1 MDHFIFFVFLAFI
14 VFPMHTSL
22 REKAS
27 CPQGKAALADKAKK
41 RPHEAPAPCDGA
53 AAVLAESKDR
63 GPLKESLEEL
73 KPSVQLVS
81 NQEDLR
87 KAQKAVQTAHRRHS
101 RQQKLREGILWSVI
115 LEKNGKIDR
124 TFAFADGTAA
134 LLQPRFP
141 VTLMGPCPFLERNVP
156 MKDVIFFDL
165 DGTLTKSEE
174 GIIRCVQY
182 ALRELGM
189 PVPAKGPFY
198 FIGPPLVDSFLTLP
212 GFTEAMA
219 LEATALYR
227 KRYTAIGIFENELYP
242 GITDLLEALDEA
254 GFLLATASAKPEV
267 FVRHIT
273 DHFGLTPYFRE
284 IGGASFDASRRTKS
298 AVIAEVLNRL
308 GLQKTKERVLMVGD
322 TAYDVEGARKIGI
335 DCVGVTYGYGK
346 ETELAAAHPLGLA
359 ATVEALKDGLLTHA
373 FG

>member
-1 MDHFIFFVFLAFI
+1 
-14 VFPMHTSL
+14 
-22 REKAS
+22 
-27 CPQGKAALADKAKK
+27 
-41 RPHEAPAPCDGA
+41 
-53 AAVLAESKDR
+53 
-63 GPLKESLEEL
+63 
-73 KPSVQLVS
+73 
-81 NQEDLR
+81 
-87 KAQKAVQTAHRRHS
+87 
-101 RQQKLREGILWSVI
+101 
-115 LEKNGKIDR
+115 
-124 TFAFADGTAA
+124 
-134 LLQPRFP
+134 
-141 VTLMGPCPFLERNVP
+141 

-189 PVPAKGPFY
+189 PVPAKKDLFY

-219 LEATALYR
+219 LEATACTGNATLQLASLKMNCTQALRTYWRRLMRQVPACYGIGQTGSFCASHYR
-227 KRYTAIGIFENELYP
+227 SFWPY
-242 GITDLLEALDEA
+242 ALFS
-254 GFLLATASAKPEV
+254 GNWRCFL
-267 FVRHIT
+267 RC
-273 DHFGLTPYFRE
+273 
-284 IGGASFDASRRTKS
+284 SRRTKS

>member
-1 MDHFIFFVFLAFI
+1 
-14 VFPMHTSL
+14 
-22 REKAS
+22 
-27 CPQGKAALADKAKK
+27 
-41 RPHEAPAPCDGA
+41 
-53 AAVLAESKDR
+53 
-63 GPLKESLEEL
+63 
-73 KPSVQLVS
+73 
-81 NQEDLR
+81 
-87 KAQKAVQTAHRRHS
+87 
-101 RQQKLREGILWSVI
+101 
-115 LEKNGKIDR
+115 
-124 TFAFADGTAA
+124 
-134 LLQPRFP
+134 
-141 VTLMGPCPFLERNVP
+141 

-189 PVPAKGPFY
+189 PVPAKKDLFY

-242 GITDLLEALDEA
+242 GITDLLEVLDEA